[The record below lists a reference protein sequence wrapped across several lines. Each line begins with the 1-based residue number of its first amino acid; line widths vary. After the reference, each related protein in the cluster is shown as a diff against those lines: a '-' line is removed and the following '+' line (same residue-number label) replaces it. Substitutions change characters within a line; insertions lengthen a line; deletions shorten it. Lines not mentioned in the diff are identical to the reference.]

1 MSKSARPSRGR
12 ILQNAVLAL
21 LLTAL
26 FALLHLTRLSDTPY
40 GLAVDEVSM
49 GYDAWCLANFGVDR
63 NLDAW
68 PVYLVNYGGG
78 QSAMYAYLTAALIRL
93 TGCADVWIL
102 RLPGALFGW
111 MTMVFGGLTVQR
123 LLGKRH
129 PKAWF
134 VFGLFYL
141 VCPYFTMAAR
151 IGLDCNLMLGMS
163 TAFLYALIRAVDSQR
178 LRDFVWVGL
187 TAGLTLYTYAL
198 SYLALPI
205 FLLMALLWLAA
216 IRRIRAPQFWTVL
229 GLLAAIGW
237 PLVIVQ
243 VINLLDLPEF
253 TLGGMTFVRMD
264 LYRAST
270 LSLSDMALNLLR
282 TLKNTLCYD
291 NLPNTSRQFW
301 TLYPLSIPFVVL
313 GAFVNLRAAV
323 RSLRRREWHP
333 AAFIVLWG
341 LTMLLVGSLLGSDGP
356 STNRVNAIF
365 FVTAECAVAGLFAVC
380 ERLRGHFRHA
390 FAGAVAVAYA
400 VYFCFF
406 ARWYFGSRQLEA
418 LCGNLYPE
426 AFAVIEQSETLS
438 ARTVHVPEPPTYYQL
453 STLISPYDFEM
464 TIVSDRCVYRNYLFD
479 GAKPAEL
486 NPDWAYIADVTDTEY
501 IRRLEDAGFRSIAAG
516 EALIFFR

>member
-1 MSKSARPSRGR
+1 MHKAVRPSRTWT
-12 ILQNAVLAL
+12 LQNAALAL

-26 FALLHLTRLSDTPY
+26 FALLHLTRLGEIPY

-68 PVYLVNYGGG
+68 PVYLANYGGG
-78 QSAMYAYLTAALIRL
+78 QSAMYAYLTAGLIRL
-93 TGCADVWIL
+93 TGRTDVWLL
-102 RLPGALFGW
+102 RLPGALFGL
-111 MTMVFGGLTVQR
+111 MTMVFGALIVQR
-123 LLGKRH
+123 LLGERH

-134 VFGLFYL
+134 AFGLFYL
-141 VCPYFTMAAR
+141 ACPYFTMAAR
-151 IGLDCNLMLGMS
+151 VGLDCNLMLGMS

-178 LRDFVWVGL
+178 LRDFAWVGL

-205 FLLMALLWLAA
+205 FLLLAMLWLVA
-216 IRRIRAPQFWTVL
+216 IRRMRLSQFWMVL
-229 GLLAAIGW
+229 GLLVAMGW

-243 VINLLDLPEF
+243 IINLLDLPEF

-282 TLKNTLCYD
+282 TIKNTLCYD
-291 NLPNTSRQFW
+291 DLPNTSRQFW
-301 TLYPLSIPFVVL
+301 TLYPLSIPFVL
-313 GAFVNLRAAV
+313 TGALVNLRTAV
-323 RSLRRREWHP
+323 RSLRRREWRP
-333 AAFIVLWG
+333 ETFILLWG

-365 FVTAECAVAGLFAVC
+365 FVTAECAVAGIFAVGDWLRG
-380 ERLRGHFRHA
+380 RLRRV
-390 FAGAVAVAYA
+390 FAAVLAAAYA
-400 VYFCFF
+400 ISFCCF
-406 ARWYFGSRQLEA
+406 AHWYFNNRRLEA

-426 AFAVIEQSETLS
+426 AFALIEESEDLG

-453 STLISPYDFEM
+453 STLISPYDFEP
-464 TIVSDRCVYRNYLFD
+464 TLVNNRLTFRNYVFD

-486 NPDWAYIADVTDTEY
+486 KPDWAYIADVTDVDY
-501 IRRLEDAGFRSIAAG
+501 IQRLTDAGYQSIRAG
-516 EALIFFR
+516 EALIFFQ